1 MPCLQMFDE
10 KPKRL
15 VKSKLHK
22 RNLVR
27 IGNKICLPS
36 TCLQTNQRRA
46 EMQ

>member
-1 MPCLQMFDE
+1 MFDE

-15 VKSKLHK
+15 AESK
-22 RNLVR
+22 RSLVR